1 MDRQLRFVN
10 RTSRNITR
18 RRQLYA
24 LTPAPQLPRTLA
36 VARPGYKVPRT
47 ARVVRHA
54 LGGLQPAA
62 APAHGPI
69 RGQYS
74 DKWTNGKSVFSPARR
89 PRLCFPPR
97 PVEAGV
103 VLLAGLLNR
112 GVPPFQLYVI
122 LLY

>member
-1 MDRQLRFVN
+1 MDSLDLSTGLREI
-10 RTSRNITR
+10 SRGEGSSM
-18 RRQLYA
+18 LYA

-36 VARPGYKVPRT
+36 VAGPGYEVPRT

-74 DKWTNGKSVFSPARR
+74 DK
-89 PRLCFPPR
+89 
-97 PVEAGV
+97 
-103 VLLAGLLNR
+103 
-112 GVPPFQLYVI
+112 
-122 LLY
+122 

>member
-1 MDRQLRFVN
+1 M
-10 RTSRNITR
+10 
-18 RRQLYA
+18 A
-24 LTPAPQLPRTLA
+24 G
-36 VARPGYKVPRT
+36 PGYEVPRT

-103 VLLAGLLNR
+103 VLLAGFLNR

-122 LLY
+122 LSIEENILETKKS